1 MLRGKYAGTAH
12 DKIVIVGAHYD
23 TTSRT
28 KGVDDNGSGV
38 TALLQVAKQIGMY
51 NLRLCLEQF
60 RIDRSYSSSRK
71 NGLELIEIF
80 SINKVSLV
88 QVSSCGNT
96 GSIGDDPYW
105 TSRKNSLE
113 LIELSNIDKVSL
125 VSVSSCSSNTG
136 SI

>member
-51 NLRLCLEQF
+51 Q
-60 RIDRSYSSSRK
+60 SA
-71 NGLELIEIF
+71 
-80 SINKVSLV
+80 
-88 QVSSCGNT
+88 
-96 GSIGDDPYW
+96 P
-105 TSRKNSLE
+105 
-113 LIELSNIDKVSL
+113 LS
-125 VSVSSCSSNTG
+125 
-136 SI
+136 